1 MNKSQVKIIDST
13 YPVEDAKELV
23 LSLIN
28 DKIKFLQLK
37 IFSQRERF
45 GIDTKHLEKRISEL
59 REERAELIQNLKSFE
74 ESDYVVEV
82 DCKIHLKVKKKKRVI
97 A

>member
-1 MNKSQVKIIDST
+1 
-13 YPVEDAKELV
+13 
-23 LSLIN
+23 
-28 DKIKFLQLK
+28 LQLK

-45 GIDTKHLEKRISEL
+45 GIDTKHLEKRIGEL

-74 ESDYVVEV
+74 ESDYVVDV
-82 DCKIHLKVKKKKRVI
+82 DCHIHLKVKKKERVI